1 VTIWV
6 LVRAAI
12 LWFVVCA
19 GAGMALYPGGTRLDP
34 GTVGYSFTQNAFSD
48 LGRTVARNG
57 EPNTVS
63 ATLFVLGLTPAGL
76 GLAGFFV
83 ALLPL
88 VSKHSRTKGVA
99 WFGCAAGIVAGV
111 AYVAV
116 AWTPANRLPFEHV
129 MAQNWAFRSFLVASV
144 LLGFVTARSTVFSFR
159 TAAAWWMFGVLLLAF
174 ILIGIFGPSRRT
186 EAGLVLQVVA
196 QKAIVF
202 SALVIVAFQSYEAE
216 RAARRLAT
224 GSNRPRG
231 AFSAIPVQ
239 PATSSNVSA
248 NF

>member
-1 VTIWV
+1 VTIWT

-19 GAGMALYPGGTRLDP
+19 GAGMALYPGGTRIDP

-48 LGRTVARNG
+48 LGRTIARNG
-57 EPNTVS
+57 EPNLAS
-63 ATLFVLGLTPAGL
+63 ATLFVLALTPAGL
-76 GLAGFFV
+76 GLSAFFV

-88 VSKHSRTKGVA
+88 VSNDSRAATRAVA
-99 WFGCAAGIVAGV
+99 RCACLAGIVAGV
-111 AYVAV
+111 AYVLV

-144 LLGFVTARSTVFSFR
+144 LLGFATVRSPLFPFR
-159 TAAAWWMFGVLLLAF
+159 VAAGWWFFGALLLGF

-186 EAGLVLQVVA
+186 GTGLVIQVVA
-196 QKAIVF
+196 QKAIVLT
-202 SALVIVAFQSYEAE
+202 ALVIVAFQSVEAQ
-216 RAARRLAT
+216 RAVRR
-224 GSNRPRG
+224 
-231 AFSAIPVQ
+231 Q
-239 PATSSNVSA
+239 PAAASNASA

>member
-1 VTIWV
+1 VTIWT

-57 EPNTVS
+57 EPNPVS
-63 ATLFVLGLTPAGL
+63 ATLFVLGLTPAGV

-88 VSKHSRTKGVA
+88 VSNHSRGRGVA
-99 WFGCAAGIVAGV
+99 WFGCLAGIVAGV
-111 AYVAV
+111 AYVVV

-144 LLGFVTARSTVFSFR
+144 LLGFVTARSTIFSFR
-159 TAAAWWMFGVLLLAF
+159 TAAVWWMFGGLLLAF

-186 EAGLVLQVVA
+186 EAGLVIQVVA
-196 QKAIVF
+196 QKVIVF
-202 SALVIVAFQSYEAE
+202 SALVIVAFQSYEAQ
-216 RAARRLAT
+216 RASRRLT
-224 GSNRPRG
+224 GGTSREQEAYGGIR
-231 AFSAIPVQ
+231 VQ
-239 PATSSNVSA
+239 PARSSNASA

>member
-1 VTIWV
+1 VTIWT
-6 LVRAAI
+6 LIRAAI
-12 LWFVVCA
+12 VWFVVCV
-19 GAGMALYPGGTRLDP
+19 GAAMALYPGGTRLDR

-57 EPNTVS
+57 EPNPVS

-88 VSKHSRTKGVA
+88 VSNRSGARGVA
-99 WFGCAAGIVAGV
+99 WIGCTAGIVAGA
-111 AYVAV
+111 AYVVV

-159 TAAAWWMFGVLLLAF
+159 TAAVWWMFGVLLLAF

-186 EAGLVLQVVA
+186 EAGLVFQVVA

-216 RAARRLAT
+216 RAVRRLGG
-224 GSNRPRG
+224 GSGRPRG
-231 AFSAIPVQ
+231 DFGAIKGQ
-239 PATSSNVSA
+239 PAGSSNASA